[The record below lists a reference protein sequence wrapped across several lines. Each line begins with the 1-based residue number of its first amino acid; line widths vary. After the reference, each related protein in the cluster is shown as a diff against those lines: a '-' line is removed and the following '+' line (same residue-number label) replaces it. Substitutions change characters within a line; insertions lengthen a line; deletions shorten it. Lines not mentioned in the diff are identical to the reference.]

1 MSTTEIL
8 KANTENIQTLSTLA
22 SENPDLRNTFLYRD
36 LLTKIDFVDF
46 LYGKR

>member
-8 KANTENIQTLSTLA
+8 KANAKNLQTLSTLF

-46 LYGKR
+46 LCGKR